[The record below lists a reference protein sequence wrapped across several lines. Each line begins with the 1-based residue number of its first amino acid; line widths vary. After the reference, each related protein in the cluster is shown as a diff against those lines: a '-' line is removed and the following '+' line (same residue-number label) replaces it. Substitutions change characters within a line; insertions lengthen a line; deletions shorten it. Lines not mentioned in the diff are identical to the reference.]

1 MECGRLVEEIGS
13 AGEGVFPII
22 EAWNEIGALPAN
34 EAERIR
40 AEAARKGDVVTLSAL
55 TGEGVDDF
63 VRCTADRL
71 REGTHVHTVTLPVSA
86 GEATA
91 WLHANGEII
100 DQRTDGLA
108 TAFEVRISEP
118 AWDRFRAQ
126 QGALLY
132 NRRSA

>member
-1 MECGRLVEEIGS
+1 MFLFFLMIRRPPRTTRTDTL
-13 AGEGVFPII
+13 FPYTT
-22 EAWNEIGALPAN
+22 LF
-34 EAERIR
+34 RS
-40 AEAARKGDVVTLSAL
+40 ARKEDVVTLSAL

-100 DQRTDGLA
+100 DQRTEGLE
-108 TAFEVRISEP
+108 TAFEVRISDA
-118 AWDRFRAQ
+118 AWARFRAQ
-126 QGALLY
+126 HGALL
-132 NRRSA
+132 